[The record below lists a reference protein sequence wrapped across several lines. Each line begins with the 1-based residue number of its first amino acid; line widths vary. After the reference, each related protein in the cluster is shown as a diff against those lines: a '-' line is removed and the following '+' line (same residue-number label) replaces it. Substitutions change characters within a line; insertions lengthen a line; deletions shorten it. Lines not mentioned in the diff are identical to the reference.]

1 MITFVINGKTY
12 NAKPFDFNMI
22 CDLEDMNVNLEEFDR
37 KPMSVIR
44 AYFGLCL
51 GNRADEAGRELNQHI
66 ISGGKFD
73 ELIEIVKA
81 EMTESDFFRHLNKT
95 EETEVA
101 EKPETEIPAETV
113 EKNEA
118 E

>member
-1 MITFVINGKTY
+1 MRTFVINGKTY

-22 CDLEDMNVNLEEFDR
+22 CDMEDMNVNLEEFER

-51 GNRADEAGRELNQHI
+51 ENRADEAGRELNQHI
-66 ISGGKFD
+66 ISGGNFN
-73 ELIEIVKA
+73 ELTEIVKK
-81 EMTESDFFRHLNKT
+81 EMTESDFFRHLSKT

-101 EKPETEIPAETV
+101 ENAEAEIQTETV